1 MNQEVRKAEAE
12 LNKALSECEEKLKAA
27 KKHSQNINEM
37 LCQTSQEFEDLENR
51 SEVLLKNQILLTDEE
66 NNITSIA
73 AEKEKVVAD
82 LQAQL
87 LATLEIEKK
96 QHVPLFDN
104 LMRSLKDI
112 LKLKQNSANYK
123 LV

>member
-1 MNQEVRKAEAE
+1 MY
-12 LNKALSECEEKLKAA
+12 
-27 KKHSQNINEM
+27 IPI
-37 LCQTSQEFEDLENR
+37 DLENR